1 MIKERSFVVTPVAAN
16 ANEFR
21 YRQLADAMP
30 QLVWTADA
38 LGLVDYYNVRI
49 HDYDPAVLQGSTGFD
64 WQRFVHPDD
73 LPATVAAWQA
83 AMQRQES
90 YAAEHRLRMADGSW
104 RWHLSR
110 AVLADTANGAAK
122 WYGTAT
128 DIHERKAAEEQLRFH
143 ASLLDHAYDAV
154 VATDAE
160 FNITAWN
167 RGAEVMY
174 GWQVTEVIGRKA
186 HEVMRSQ
193 MTANERA
200 AAVQQMAK
208 TGRFCVE
215 VTTHHRDGTP
225 IAVEGQ
231 TVAMVDV
238 TGQLTGYMS
247 INRDIRERKRAEALL
262 RESEAHFRTMADTAP
277 AMLWITDPA
286 GYCTFLS
293 HGWYQFT
300 GQTAATGLGHGWTQA
315 IHPDDQPHALQT
327 FLQANA
333 AHVSFS
339 FDYRLRHVDGNYRW
353 AIDAG
358 HPRFAADGAFLGY
371 IGSVIDIT
379 DRKQAEEDLRRS
391 EERYRYL
398 FEAMDEGFCVLEML
412 FDAQG
417 EPVDYRFLE
426 LNPAFERF
434 TGLQHAV
441 GKTALELVPNLEK
454 HWVEIYGRVART
466 GEPLRFEQGSAA
478 MGRWFDVYAFRVGE
492 PSSQRVAL
500 LFKDIT
506 ARKQAAEQLHLLNA
520 TLEQRV
526 QERTAQLERSNRELD
541 QFAYVASHD
550 LKAPLR
556 GIEHLANWI
565 ADDAHHLLPVGSRTH
580 LVKLRERVQRMERL
594 LNDLL
599 AYSRVGRRDGTPETV
614 DTTTLISDTVA
625 LLAPP
630 AGFTVQT
637 RGEFPALVTLKT
649 PLAIVLRNLIGN
661 AIKHHHQP
669 ARGKVEISVQPG
681 EGFVEFC
688 VRDNGPGIEPQ
699 YHERIFGVFQTL
711 QPRDD
716 VEGSGMGLALV
727 KKTVEYRGGAV
738 RVESTGSEGT
748 AFYFTWPSIL

>member
-1 MIKERSFVVTPVAAN
+1 MVTPVEAN
-16 ANEFR
+16 ASELR

-30 QLVWTADA
+30 QLVWTANA
-38 LGLVDYYNVRI
+38 QGVVDYYNVRI
-49 HDYDPAVLQGSTGFD
+49 NDYDASVLQGDAGFD
-64 WQRFVHPDD
+64 WQRFIHPDD
-73 LPATVAAWQA
+73 LPTTLATWQA
-83 AMQRQES
+83 AAQREEAYS
-90 YAAEHRLRMADGSW
+90 AEHRLRMADGSW

-110 AVLADTANGAAK
+110 AVLVPAANGEAK

-128 DIHERKAAEEQLRFH
+128 DIHERKVAEEQLRFH

-160 FNITAWN
+160 LNITAWN

-174 GWQVTEVIGRKA
+174 GWQAMEVMGRKV

-193 MTANERA
+193 MMADARA

-208 TGRFCVE
+208 TGRFRVE

-231 TVAMVDV
+231 TVAMVDA
-238 TGQLTGYMS
+238 TGRLTGYMS
-247 INRDIRERKRAEALL
+247 ISRDIRERKQAEELL

-277 AMLWITDPA
+277 AMLWITDQS

-315 IHPDDQPHALQT
+315 VHPDDQPHALQT
-327 FLQANA
+327 FLTANA
-333 AHVSFS
+333 AHAPFS

-353 AIDAG
+353 AIDTG
-358 HPRFAADGAFLGY
+358 RPRFAADGAFLGY

-379 DRKQAEEDLRRS
+379 DRKQAEEELRRS

-454 HWVEIYGRVART
+454 HWVEIYGRIALT

-492 PSSQRVAL
+492 ATSHRVAL

-506 ARKQAAEQLHLLNA
+506 ADKVAAEQLHTLNA

-556 GIEHLANWI
+556 GIEHLATWI
-565 ADDAHHLLPVGSRTH
+565 ADDAQHILPAGSRAH
-580 LVKLRERVQRMERL
+580 LAKLRERVQRMERL

-599 AYSRVGRRDGTPETV
+599 AYSRVGRRDGAPEAVNPTA
-614 DTTTLISDTVA
+614 LISDIVA

-630 AGFTVQT
+630 PGFTVLT
-637 RGEFPALVTLKT
+637 LGTFPALVTPKA
-649 PLAIVLRNLIGN
+649 PLEIVLRNLIGN

-669 ARGKVEISVQPG
+669 ACGKVQISSQERG
-681 EGFVEFC
+681 EFVEFC
-688 VRDNGPGIEPQ
+688 VRDNGPGIDPQ

-711 QPRDD
+711 QPRDH

-738 RVESTGSEGT
+738 WVESTGGDGT
-748 AFYFTWPSIL
+748 AFYFTWPSVL